1 MRNLFISLPLTFL
14 FWPFNYSILNSQVLG
29 LLLLL
34 FVLLVHCNYLSNLRW
49 IKIPPLSFLFYMLF
63 LVVLLFSIANQN
75 ADSDIFKFLYY
86 ILMIPF
92 LFVIS
97 FIYKEMLQG
106 KQNDKNIILLTA
118 FPFVLFCLIELV
130 FPSFHQFVSPY
141 VMSEAAK
148 TVYENNAG
156 GNIFRFLGW
165 SGFLFAD
172 YSVALAFTALGVAI
186 FNRYPSIFLIIF
198 ELACI
203 TLSLIAGRS
212 GLPIIFVYVVVIL
225 FFKSNSLRM
234 ILISLGLVI
243 LSSYTYSKFG
253 NEFFIWL
260 LEPFYRY
267 LEYGTF
273 SSGSVNE
280 TRLQFES
287 FLYNIKNRPLDIL
300 IGSGVYF
307 TSNSSYF
314 SNGFVG
320 ADSGVVRL
328 YYSTGFLG
336 LLFFLFLW
344 VSILLKVVISFFC
357 GRKDNRTEKVFLI
370 TILSYGLLFTYK
382 SEWLYHKFFIFIVFY
397 FYHLIYSKIGFNLPA
412 QRAAK

>member
-1 MRNLFISLPLTFL
+1 MRSLFISLPLTFL
-14 FWPFNYSILNSQVLG
+14 FWPFNYLSLNSQVLG

-75 ADSDIFKFLYY
+75 TNSDIFKFLYY

-148 TVYENNAG
+148 SVYENNAG
-156 GNIFRFLGW
+156 GNVFRFLGW

-172 YSVALAFTALGVAI
+172 YSVALAFTALGVAL
-186 FNRYPSIFLIIF
+186 FNKSPSFYLILF
-198 ELACI
+198 EFSCI
-203 TLSLIAGRS
+203 ILSLIAGRS
-212 GLPIIFVYVVVIL
+212 GLPIVFVYVVVIL
-225 FFKSNSLRM
+225 LFNNNALRT
-234 ILISLGLVI
+234 ILISLGLVFLI
-243 LSSYTYSKFG
+243 YYVYSKFG
-253 NEFFIWL
+253 HEFFIWL

-273 SSGSVNE
+273 SSESVNE
-280 TRLQFES
+280 TGLQLELFFE
-287 FLYNIKNRPLDIL
+287 NIKSRQLDVL

-314 SNGFVG
+314 LNGFVG
-320 ADSGVVRL
+320 ADSGIVRL
-328 YYSTGFLG
+328 YYSAGLLG

-344 VSILLKVVISFFC
+344 ASILIKVITSFFW
-357 GRKDNRTEKVFLI
+357 GKKSNRNEKIFLI
-370 TILSYGLLFTYK
+370 TILSYGLLFAYK

-397 FYHLIYSKIGFNLPA
+397 MYHSIYYPRKVF
-412 QRAAK
+412 